1 MEEGKLKSF
10 LQTTFFFFCVVKY
23 IYLHTKNRSLMGLR
37 KASWHTE
44 TNLFFINF
52 TAKGQNYIY

>member
-1 MEEGKLKSF
+1 MYGGGEAEVISS
-10 LQTTFFFFCVVKY
+10 FFFFCVVKC
-23 IYLHTKNRSLMGLR
+23 IYLQTKNNFLMGLR

-44 TNLFFINF
+44 TKLFFINF